1 MITSNIIYEYE
12 PHRFSVDATAL
23 GWGPGQWPH
32 ALPAVR
38 CYSSAWRSAT
48 MIYCGSI
55 IFRTTAACGFGSTTI
70 KTEDRATKH

>member
-32 ALPAVR
+32 ALPTNMGNCRPLLFERMEVR
-38 CYSSAWRSAT
+38 DDDLLWVDYLQDDGCMRLR
-48 MIYCGSI
+48 IYN
-55 IFRTTAACGFGSTTI
+55 
-70 KTEDRATKH
+70 D